1 VVAATPLRAVS
12 QLTNA
17 GSQSP
22 PTCAEPSQR
31 STQPLASAARAAQ
44 PSTAATIQVF
54 FIGYLLGRAENWR
67 VDRSVPLRSLHSTP
81 ASRRMPM
88 QQASICR
95 MVRPPP
101 EGGDRNPWRWR
112 RTNRGEVLAE
122 LSPMVQ
128 RAVVLADL
136 VESVRLMQTAERD
149 VIARWLAFM
158 SAVREQVLKERP
170 HARLVKSLGD
180 GLLIET
186 EDAEEA
192 VDIAFELLTRIEAA
206 SHGLAPD
213 RQLRLR
219 IGLNHAPLVVD
230 ELDVFGSGVNLA
242 ARLARLAQPG
252 QVVVSDALWSRLPA
266 RLQQRCEDLGLH
278 YLKHL
283 DRPVHAYRLHT
294 RRTAA
299 ASAAP
304 PPADAAPPAPDAMP
318 ALAVLRFASADGPE
332 DGVDLG
338 EIVAEDLT
346 AALSRSP
353 LWQVTSR
360 LSSAQHLYGADAP
373 QLVAR
378 RLGVRYLVGGTLR
391 KAAGRLRLYCEL
403 CDAIETKVLWA
414 ETQTLSIER
423 LFRGTRSPLHSIVG
437 QVTRALIG
445 HEIELALER
454 PLSALQARGVLLR
467 AVATMHRMSLQESEL
482 ALAALEH
489 VIERHPRRA
498 AGHAWLA
505 KWHLIRLAQAW
516 SPDPAADATSWK
528 NAARTALECE
538 PENALGRALL
548 GHAHAFVDRDLDKAG
563 AELDAALA
571 ADPNEALAWLFRSS
585 VHAHR
590 GEGTAA
596 VGAMRR
602 ALAISP
608 IDPMRYFFDAFA
620 AMASL
625 AADDYA
631 AAREQARSS
640 VRLNPRHLPS
650 WVELAIAASLDGAGE
665 EAQAAG
671 REILRLRPAASV
683 ARFVAHHPAGEHPLV
698 GQHAAALRAAGVP
711 D

>member
-1 VVAATPLRAVS
+1 
-12 QLTNA
+12 
-17 GSQSP
+17 
-22 PTCAEPSQR
+22 
-31 STQPLASAARAAQ
+31 
-44 PSTAATIQVF
+44 
-54 FIGYLLGRAENWR
+54 
-67 VDRSVPLRSLHSTP
+67 
-81 ASRRMPM
+81 
-88 QQASICR
+88 
-95 MVRPPP
+95 
-101 EGGDRNPWRWR
+101 
-112 RTNRGEVLAE
+112 
-122 LSPMVQ
+122 MVQ

-206 SHGLAPD
+206 SQGLPPE

-252 QVVVSDALWSRLPA
+252 QVMVSEALWARLPA
-266 RLQQRCEDLGLH
+266 RLQQHGEDLGLH

-283 DRPVHAYRLHT
+283 DQPVRAYRLHA
-294 RRTAA
+294 RRLAL
-299 ASAAP
+299 ASAAAP
-304 PPADAAPPAPDAMP
+304 RDDAAPPGLDAMP
-318 ALAVLRFASADGPE
+318 ALAVLRFASLDNPTPE
-332 DGVDLG
+332 VDLG
-338 EIVAEDLT
+338 ELVAEDLT
-346 AALSRSP
+346 AALSRSSM
-353 LWQVTSR
+353 WQVTSR
-360 LSSAQHLYGADAP
+360 LSSAQHVYGADAA
-373 QLVAR
+373 QAVAR

-391 KAAGRLRLYCEL
+391 TVAGRLRLYCEL
-403 CDAIETKVLWA
+403 SDAIEAKVLWA
-414 ETQTLSIER
+414 DTQAMSAER
-423 LFRGTRSPLHSIVG
+423 LFRGARTALRRVVAH
-437 QVTRALIG
+437 VTRALIG

-467 AVATMHRMSLQESEL
+467 AVASMHRMAPRESEL

-516 SPDPAADATSWK
+516 SPDPAADATNWK

-538 PENALGRALL
+538 PGHALGRALL
-548 GHAHAFVDRDLDKAG
+548 GHAHAFVDRNLGQAAVD
-563 AELDAALA
+563 LDAAIA

-590 GEGTAA
+590 GEGAAA
-596 VGAMRR
+596 VAAVRR
-602 ALAISP
+602 AIAISP

-640 VRLNPRHLPS
+640 VHLNPRHLPS
-650 WVELAIAASLDGAGE
+650 WVELAIAASLDGAHE
-665 EAQAAG
+665 EARQAG
-671 REILRLRPAASV
+671 REILRLRPTASV
-683 ARFVAHHPAGEHPLV
+683 DRFVAHHPAGEHPLV